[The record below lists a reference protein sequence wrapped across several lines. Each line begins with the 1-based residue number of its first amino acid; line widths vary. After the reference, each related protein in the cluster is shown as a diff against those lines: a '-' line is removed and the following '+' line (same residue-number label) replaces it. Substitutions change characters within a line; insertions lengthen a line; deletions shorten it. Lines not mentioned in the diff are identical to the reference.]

1 MPRAS
6 DLESRITID
15 TKLPWS
21 ASLVG
26 AVVDDPEMTDKITSA
41 ELGKRTQRSNVAK
54 YVAKVLDIT
63 LIDGMTSG
71 NAWQKACYSLCIRYH
86 FRSASHGKPLNV
98 WGAVFGYVSI
108 ERQARTSG
116 FRIYFPRSEHI

>member
-54 YVAKVLDIT
+54 YVAK
-63 LIDGMTSG
+63 S
-71 NAWQKACYSLCIRYH
+71 S
-86 FRSASHGKPLNV
+86 
-98 WGAVFGYVSI
+98 
-108 ERQARTSG
+108 
-116 FRIYFPRSEHI
+116 